1 MNTKIIAK
9 NYNIS
14 FDNFVL
20 ERDSGSMAYS
30 TVSNGVKYFLRV
42 IKPAFIDTAV
52 DAVQVQAFLQKK
64 GFPVPPIIF
73 TINGEPCVKEKRED
87 GNYLY
92 VLYDYIEG
100 VESEPMQDAE
110 KIGALIGKLH
120 SNMTDYTGNLRKRDK
135 HFYIGRY
142 IDILKKKQYEK
153 AGEFEKYGESLWNK
167 IKGLPRGYCH
177 GDMYSGNILKTPNGE
192 LYILDFDT
200 SCEGFPIYDLALICN
215 MTDYFTY
222 DESKF
227 EKTKTTFN
235 KVLNEY
241 KKFNSLSQPEI
252 ESFYDIIAVYHF
264 ALQATIIEIHG
275 IDCVDSTFLDNQLQ
289 WLHKWQDQCNHTV
302 L

>member
-1 MNTKIIAK
+1 MNTEIITA

-20 ERDSGSMAYS
+20 ERDGGSMAYS
-30 TVSNGVKYFLRV
+30 AISNGAKYFLRV

-52 DAVQVQAFLQKK
+52 DAVQVQAFLQSK

-73 TINGEPCVKEKRED
+73 TINGEPCVQEKRED

-92 VLYDYIEG
+92 VLYDFIEG
-100 VESEPMQDAE
+100 VESEPTQDAE

-120 SNMTDYTGNLRKRDK
+120 SAMTDYTGTLRKRDK

-142 IDILKKKQYEK
+142 IDILHKKQYEK
-153 AGEFEKYGESLWNK
+153 VSEFAKYGESLWNK
-167 IKGLPRGYCH
+167 IKDLPRGYCH
-177 GDMYSGNILKTPNGE
+177 GDMYCGNIHKTPKGE
-192 LYILDFDT
+192 FYILDFDT
-200 SCEGFPIYDLALICN
+200 SCEGFPIYDIALICN

-222 DESKF
+222 DESRF
-227 EKTKTTFN
+227 EKTKTVFIRA
-235 KVLNEY
+235 LNEY
-241 KKFNSLSQPEI
+241 QKYNSLSKKEI
-252 ESFYDIIAVYHF
+252 NSFYDMIAVYHF

-275 IDCVDSTFLDNQLQ
+275 IDCVDSTFFDNQLQ
-289 WLHKWQDQCNHTV
+289 WLYKWQDQRSKE